1 MQCLCLTKFGSRSRS
16 EFKIKHY
23 LYDLPSSISLT
34 TIKNLTL
41 FPMLHIGYS
50 SPSVIA
56 LVYDF
61 TSLYIFLF
69 HPVTYRGRHD
79 CFRFRKH
86 PSSCIYVCSIAMCD
100 YIISLCSHTHIDVRY
115 FTMCMLSLIR
125 YTVITCVL

>member
-23 LYDLPSSISLT
+23 LYDLPSLISLT
-34 TIKNLTL
+34 TITNLTL

-86 PSSCIYVCSIAMCD
+86 PSSLFIDNVYKIFNKIYINFPYHTICMFFCHNLFSI
-100 YIISLCSHTHIDVRY
+100 
-115 FTMCMLSLIR
+115 
-125 YTVITCVL
+125 